1 MSWTTKMYA
10 AGVVGAI
17 LAFVWPLL
25 VQRVRE
31 QPVAFEDA
39 SPAVRILA
47 GVAVGA
53 VVGALVIGVA
63 LAAFLGSNR
72 DEDLLRRAGEIGY
85 VLAFGLGFGAGSFVE
100 EPLKRGGY

>member
-10 AGVVGAI
+10 AGVVGSVF
-17 LAFVWPLL
+17 AFVWPML

-39 SPAVRILA
+39 SPVVRI
-47 GVAVGA
+47 VASVAIGAIVGA
-53 VVGALVIGVA
+53 IVIAVVM
-63 LAAFLGSNR
+63 AAFLGSNR

-85 VLAFGLGFGAGSFVE
+85 ILAFGFGFGAGSFVE